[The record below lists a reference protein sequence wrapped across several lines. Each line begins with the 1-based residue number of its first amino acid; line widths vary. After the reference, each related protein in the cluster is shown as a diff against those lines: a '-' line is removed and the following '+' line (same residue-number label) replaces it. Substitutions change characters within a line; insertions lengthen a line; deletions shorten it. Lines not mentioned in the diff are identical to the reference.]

1 MQFRTGLSVKPKEI
15 QRNGLVIFTDGT
27 NDVTPNQADC
37 EAYGYTYN
45 EETQTCQAFHYS
57 PTTQEGVRNITNVIR
72 GQNNFTEKG
81 TRNTFILG
89 QNNTTKGD
97 NKDSII
103 VGDNN
108 EIALGV
114 NNATVLG
121 SYGVAQRDGEIVFG
135 GGGFNGAGKGY
146 GQSSIISLS
155 GTTTNATPTK
165 LKVSNSS
172 STEVIARASTS
183 SFQGFE
189 AKLIGVRTGG
199 TAGGSVDDRVF
210 INVAGLVH
218 ERTADQTKT
227 TLGSHG
233 TVTGWTGDVI
243 FTAPNDM
250 FFAVT
255 GAANMNIS
263 WSCTL
268 HLYEMKV

>member
-1 MQFRTGLSVKPKEI
+1 MEFRTGISVKPKEI
-15 QRNGLVIFTDGT
+15 LRNGLVIFTDGT
-27 NDVTPNQADC
+27 TDVTPNQVDC

-89 QNNTTKGD
+89 QNNITKGD

-114 NNATVLG
+114 KDAAIFGN
-121 SYGVAQRDGEIVFG
+121 YGLAQRDGETVFG
-135 GGGFNGAGKGY
+135 GGAFNGAGVGY
-146 GQSSIISLS
+146 GQSSFLSLS
-155 GTTTNATPTK
+155 GTTTDATPTK

-172 STEVIARASTS
+172 TNDIIARESTN

-189 AKLIGVRTGG
+189 AHVMAVRTGG
-199 TAGGSVDDRVF
+199 THGGAVNDRAF
-210 INVAGLVH
+210 YKASGIAYLKSI
-218 ERTADQTKT
+218 DQTIS
-227 TLGSHG
+227 TLGKFG
-233 TVTGWTGDVI
+233 TVSGWTAELV
-243 FTAPNDM
+243 FTGTNDM
-250 FFAVT
+250 HLAVT
-255 GAANMNIS
+255 GHANMDIS
-263 WSCTL
+263 WSATL